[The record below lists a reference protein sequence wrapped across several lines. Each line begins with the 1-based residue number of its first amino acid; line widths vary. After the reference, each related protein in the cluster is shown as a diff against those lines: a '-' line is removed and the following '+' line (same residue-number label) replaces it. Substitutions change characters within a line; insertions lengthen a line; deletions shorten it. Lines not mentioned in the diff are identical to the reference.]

1 MTNFFEVKNVTF
13 SSSENHKLV
22 DINFGIESQGNILS
36 ILGPSGVGKT
46 TILKTIA
53 GLRKLEDG
61 EIWLDEL
68 RLSGIKKEKGV
79 AMRVQSNLKL
89 SDLGSASFIYS
100 RQDADYHRLQE
111 RLSKSNNSSENF
123 NFNAKLDLHRFLPRS
138 FGISIPVNG
147 SISQNLSKPKYF
159 SGEDILVD
167 PDNTPDSVK
176 ILSNPISVNTSIR
189 KTGKS
194 DNKLV
199 KYTLDNLSMNFSAS
213 QSRSSDVTYSEKWT
227 ESYTGKVDYNLSFGR
242 SNYFRPLSW
251 SEKIPL
257 IGNTLSDF
265 QLYYTPRSLKTGLNL
280 SEKLN
285 WNETRGGNKSPET
298 YNFGLNRTFNLDYK
312 LTNTLASKYSWNG
325 QSKLNE
331 YRGYAWLA
339 LKELDPGLVTQSSE
353 TFNTTYNPAIMKW
366 LKPSFNYTASYR
378 WSDDLTREGQ
388 NVSTQLRFGSNFNLV
403 PVQIVELIYK
413 PKKTSRSQSKSRA
426 RNSRS
431 RSRSSNI
438 QKEKKDTEKKG
449 II

>member
-1 MTNFFEVKNVTF
+1 
-13 SSSENHKLV
+13 
-22 DINFGIESQGNILS
+22 
-36 ILGPSGVGKT
+36 
-46 TILKTIA
+46 
-53 GLRKLEDG
+53 
-61 EIWLDEL
+61 
-68 RLSGIKKEKGV
+68 
-79 AMRVQSNLKL
+79 
-89 SDLGSASFIYS
+89 
-100 RQDADYHRLQE
+100 
-111 RLSKSNNSSENF
+111 
-123 NFNAKLDLHRFLPRS
+123 
-138 FGISIPVNG
+138 
-147 SISQNLSKPKYF
+147 
-159 SGEDILVD
+159 
-167 PDNTPDSVK
+167 
-176 ILSNPISVNTSIR
+176 
-189 KTGKS
+189 
-194 DNKLV
+194 
-199 KYTLDNLSMNFSAS
+199 MNFSAS

-257 IGNTLSDF
+257 VGNTLSDF
-265 QLYYTPRSLKTGLNL
+265 QLYYTPTSLKTGLNL

-388 NVSTQLRFGSNFNLV
+388 NISTQLRFGSNFNLN
-403 PVQIVELIYK
+403 PVQIVELLYK
-413 PKKTSRSQSKSRA
+413 PPSRTKSRSAGRSRG
-426 RNSRS
+426 SRS
-431 RSRSSNI
+431 RNRNNS
-438 QKEKKDTEKKG
+438 KVEKKK
-449 II
+449 